1 MTSSASCSDKE
12 DGDSSSTATAKRAK
26 QEGNN
31 SMNGMSAGGG
41 DYQSGGGVS
50 SKFTGR
56 FDIQI
61 ENDKE
66 FQVARKLIGSKGSN
80 MKRIIEM
87 CKRGMGPEAASDA
100 VKLRLRGKGSGFRE
114 GPMKKG
120 KNK

>member
-1 MTSSASCSDKE
+1 M
-12 DGDSSSTATAKRAK
+12 
-26 QEGNN
+26 
-31 SMNGMSAGGG
+31 
-41 DYQSGGGVS
+41 S

-61 ENDKE
+61 ENDKD

-87 CKRGMGPEAASDA
+87 CKRGMGTEMAADA

-114 GPMKKG
+114 GPMKRG
-120 KNK
+120 NSDCYS